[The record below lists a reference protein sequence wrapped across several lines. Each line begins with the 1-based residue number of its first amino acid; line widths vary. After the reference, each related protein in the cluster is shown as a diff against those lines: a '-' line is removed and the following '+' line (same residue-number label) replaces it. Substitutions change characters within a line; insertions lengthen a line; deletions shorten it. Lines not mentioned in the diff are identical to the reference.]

1 MRYPDRETGYR
12 RIHVGL
18 YSQPGTRYTTFIDAG
33 IHAHNFLA
41 VRRVFEQHFGT
52 IDYYYLPRPHS
63 NGDPRNHIFIQF
75 RDAASAKDAYSRH
88 IVMVAGVRA
97 YVGPADETDHNLKAL
112 RHSPDH

>member
-1 MRYPDRETGYR
+1 M
-12 RIHVGL
+12 GL
-18 YSQPGTRYTTFIDAG
+18 YSQEGTRHTTFMDAA

-41 VRRVFEQHFGT
+41 VRRVLEQHFGT